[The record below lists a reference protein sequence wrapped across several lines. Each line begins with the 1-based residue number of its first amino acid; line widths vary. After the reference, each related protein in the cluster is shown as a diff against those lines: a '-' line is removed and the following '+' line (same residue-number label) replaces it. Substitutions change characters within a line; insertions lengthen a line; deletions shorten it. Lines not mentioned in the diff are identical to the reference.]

1 MVLDTAH
8 RRGVKSST
16 GDLIYSNLPVSR
28 ETCPWGLTIS
38 FIRGVYAHNLPVN
51 VNVIVGLDVVELL
64 KLSM

>member
-1 MVLDTAH
+1 MILDTAH

-16 GDLIYSNLPVSR
+16 GDLIHSNLPVSR

-38 FIRGVYAHNLPVN
+38 FIRGVSVCYLPVN